1 MITTNNYI
9 SVSEAIAKIEAGQ
22 SLAGYA
28 INFERIKVEALDVM
42 KLSKAGISVPE
53 NSIYYNDDETEFD
66 EEFEGNWKIVDDAVG
81 EVVPREIKI
90 NLKQDVRQWIE
101 AKNIRLDELME
112 NLLENFYQT
121 QKNISEK

>member
-1 MITTNNYI
+1 MIPTNNYI